1 MPKKTPGQQS
11 LDDYKLEQ
19 VDVRL
24 CLKEASPLYSMQP
37 ISSPESAAKVMA
49 DMFRELDREYC
60 CVINMDNQ
68 LRPINFN
75 IVSIGSLN
83 QSIVPIQNVFK
94 SAILSNAGSVM
105 MMHNHPSGVVKPSQ
119 EDFNITKRL
128 VEAGKLMDIPVMD
141 HIIIGGGTGE
151 QYSFRTKNPELFS
164 GAPDLSFIQNMN
176 AERNGGVAEL
186 KTDYV
191 AVKHGF
197 PKPDQLMDYEQVKD
211 ALFLRVMNRENNE
224 AKIAG
229 MPHRTEGDIALTYH
243 IRVDVGDAR
252 GVSST
257 PVTNELLSR
266 YGITEE
272 QLHEDAMQSAP
283 EVFPVQFMSMAS
295 LMRNMM
301 RDDMLAQ
308 GLDPEDVEN
317 FIESYPDDP
326 NNSLMVLT
334 NSERVNGASA
344 LFYPDQMEAIAEEMN
359 GNFFV
364 LPSSIHEVIIL
375 PDDGSMSYQELENM
389 VSGINAAEVR
399 PEEQL
404 SDRVYRYDAVERVF
418 ELAESHEQR
427 MAARDEKP
435 MEKDSILKRLAE
447 KKQEAQALN
456 AGHAAVHRDNDLS
469 L

>member
-11 LDDYKLEQ
+11 LDDYRLDQ

-24 CLKEASPLYSMQP
+24 CLKEASPLYSSQP
-37 ISSPESAAKVMA
+37 ISTPDAAVEVMG
-49 DMFRELDREYC
+49 DMFKELDREYC
-60 CVINMDNQ
+60 CVVNMDNQ

-75 IVSIGSLN
+75 IVSIGGLN

-94 SAILSNAGSVM
+94 SAILSNAGCVM
-105 MMHNHPSGVVKPSQ
+105 MIHNHPSGSVKPSK
-119 EDFNITKRL
+119 EDFDITKRL
-128 VEAGKLMDIPVMD
+128 VEAGKLMGIPVMD
-141 HIIIGGGTGE
+141 HIIIGGGSGE

-164 GAPDLSFIQNMN
+164 GAPDLSFIQNMT

-186 KTDYV
+186 NTDYV
-191 AVKHGF
+191 AVKQGF
-197 PKPDQLMDYEQVKD
+197 PTPDQIMDYEQVKE

-224 AKIAG
+224 AKLAD

-243 IRVDVGDAR
+243 IRVDVGDAS

-257 PVTNELLSR
+257 PVTNALLSR

-272 QLHEDAMQSAP
+272 QLHEDTMQSAP

-308 GLDPEDVEN
+308 GLDPQDVED
-317 FIESYPDDP
+317 FIASYPDDP

-344 LFYPDQMEAIAEEMN
+344 LFYPAQMELIADDM
-359 GNFFV
+359 GGSFFV
-364 LPSSIHEVIIL
+364 LPSSIHEVIVL
-375 PDDGSMSYQELENM
+375 PDDGSMSYQELESM
-389 VSGINAAEVR
+389 VSGINATEVR
-399 PEEQL
+399 PEERL
-404 SDRVYRYDAVERVF
+404 SDHVYHYDAAERIF
-418 ELAESHEQR
+418 ELAASHEER
-427 MAARDEKP
+427 KAARDEKP
-435 MEKDSILKRLAE
+435 MEKESLLERLADQKE
-447 KKQEAQALN
+447 RAKSVN
-456 AGHAAVHRDNDLS
+456 AHHEAVHRNDDLS